1 MHSARIPNAKTRAAM
16 EEARAMTRRAV
27 NAQPPGKWK
36 VVVYNDDTTPADF
49 LIELFTMTFGL
60 TKIETLK
67 ALEIRKYHGDATVM
81 VAPWE
86 VAEQKIVEARR
97 EIDARGFL
105 LEIKSYPL

>member
-1 MHSARIPNAKTRAAM
+1 MHTARRVHHAYNTFPLVRTR
-16 EEARAMTRRAV
+16 TGV

-36 VVVYNDDTTPADF
+36 VVVFNDDTTPADF

-60 TKIETLK
+60 TRIE
-67 ALEIRKYHGDATVM
+67 ALNALNIRKYGGDVTVL

-86 VAEQKIVEARR
+86 VAEQKVVEARR